1 MCACACACIIVPDH
15 EEIIYFSNYKTRRCS
30 VSFFGV
36 GYVCG
41 VGGGGV
47 LACTLPCSAAKM
59 TSGQIYTI
67 FLQETH
73 YCIGFMS
80 LKQK

>member
-1 MCACACACIIVPDH
+1 M
-15 EEIIYFSNYKTRRCS
+15 R
-30 VSFFGV
+30 
-36 GYVCG
+36 
-41 VGGGGV
+41 GGGV